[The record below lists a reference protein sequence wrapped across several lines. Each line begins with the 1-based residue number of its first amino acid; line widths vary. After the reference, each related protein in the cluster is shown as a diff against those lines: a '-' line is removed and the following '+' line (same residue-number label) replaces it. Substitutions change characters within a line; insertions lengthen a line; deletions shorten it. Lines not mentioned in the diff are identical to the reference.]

1 MSKLPK
7 LVDSYVFILVVAIL
21 AGLLIPGQTN
31 FLFSYISL
39 FLAIILFLAS
49 LKLDLSQF
57 FTEIKNARII
67 IPLALFMMLILPA
80 LVYLVAKPLV
90 PTYAFALLLLAAMPT
105 GMTAPLLAEVAGG
118 KTSLALVF
126 VVITSLIAPFTIPFV
141 LKILA
146 GKIVVLGFMDMFLKL
161 AKLIFIPF
169 VLAQIIRYFLHEKIK
184 TAYGALKPISIILL
198 GLLIAGVV
206 ASQATLIKTNLAS
219 FLPAVLIMSAYFL
232 LMPYLMFLVTKK
244 YEAGT
249 RISIAVA
256 VTFTNFTLS
265 IYIAAKFFPEPRI
278 LIPTILAVLP
288 WSLGFIPFKYWVKRL
303 T

>member
-1 MSKLPK
+1 MSKLLK

-21 AGLLIPGQTN
+21 VGLLIPRQTN
-31 FLFSYISL
+31 FLFSFISL
-39 FLAIILFLAS
+39 LLAAIFFLAS
-49 LKLDLSQF
+49 IKLDLSQF
-57 FTEIKNARII
+57 LIEIKNARII
-67 IPLALFMMLILPA
+67 FALTIFMMLILPTI
-80 LVYLVAKPLV
+80 VYLIAKPLV

-105 GMTAPLLAEVAGG
+105 GMTAPLLSEVAGG

-146 GKIVVLGFMDMFLKL
+146 GKIVVLGFMIMFLKL
-161 AKLIFIPF
+161 AKIIFIPF

-184 TAYGALKPISIILL
+184 TTYWALKPISVILL

-206 ASQATLIKTNLAS
+206 ASQATVIKTNLAS
-219 FLPAVLIMSAYFL
+219 FLPAVLIMGAYFL

-244 YEAGT
+244 YEAGA

-256 VTFTNFTLS
+256 VTFTNFTLG
-265 IYIAAKFFPEPRI
+265 IYIAATFFPEPNI
-278 LIPTILAVLP
+278 LIPIILSVLP
-288 WSLGFIPFKYWVKRL
+288 WSLAFIPFKYLAKKF
-303 T
+303 